1 MAATGNEVTTLKQFK
16 NAVAKKSASPATE
29 TSYGTVKLISDED
42 FETYVNSTSG
52 DSTVTGQEVFTLSQL
67 KSVLSDISSGGGS
80 GGPDSGNVTLWEG
93 TAIFRDYDSIPLN
106 LSDNP
111 SNYNR
116 IEISTSHAGGSDT
129 TIEYFYPSVGDSG
142 NTYPDGIF
150 SYFYDTDFIEL
161 MNLTSAYRLVTK
173 ITGIK

>member
-67 KSVLSDISSGGGS
+67 KSVLSDINSGGGS
-80 GGPDSGNVTLWEG
+80 DSGNVTLWEG
-93 TAIFRDYDSIPLN
+93 TATIQDYSTIYLN

-111 SNYNR
+111 SNYSR
-116 IEISTSHAGGSDT
+116 IEITTSHTSGSDT
-129 TIEYFYPSVGDSG
+129 TIEYFDPSVGDSG
-142 NTYPDGIF
+142 DTYPDGIF
-150 SYFYDTDFIEL
+150 SYLYDTDFIAL
-161 MNLTSAYRLVTK
+161 HNKSSAYRLVTK

>member
-42 FETYVNSTSG
+42 FESYVNSTSG

-67 KSVLSDISSGGGS
+67 KSVLSDINSGGS
-80 GGPDSGNVTLWEG
+80 GDERVTLWQG
-93 TAIFRDYDSIPLN
+93 NATITSNNTYNFS
-106 LSDNP
+106 LSD
-111 SNYNR
+111 SVSHYIR
-116 IEISTSHAGGSDT
+116 IEIDVLPEHT
-129 TIEYFYPSVGDSG
+129 EYFDPSVMDGSTLTKPSG
-142 NTYPDGIF
+142 FFLYMEMNSVFQLFNNVSGT
-150 SYFYDTDFIEL
+150 L
-161 MNLTSAYRLVTK
+161 MVTK